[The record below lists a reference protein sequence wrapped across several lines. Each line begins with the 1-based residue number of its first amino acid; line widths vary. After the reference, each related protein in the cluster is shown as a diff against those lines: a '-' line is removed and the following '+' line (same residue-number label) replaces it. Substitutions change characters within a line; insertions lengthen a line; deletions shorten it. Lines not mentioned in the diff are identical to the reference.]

1 MTQQPYE
8 STISPQE
15 TPKKSNTG
23 LIILIVVLVLLL
35 CCCASALILYFYVG
49 DLLLEIW
56 NNMIITTGWI
66 GLSSI

>member
-1 MTQQPYE
+1 MTEQQFE

-35 CCCASALILYFYVG
+35 CCCASGLIFYFYLG
-49 DLLLEIW
+49 DILLEFFDGW
-56 NNMIITTGWI
+56 MITS
-66 GLSSI
+66 GLFRLPMA